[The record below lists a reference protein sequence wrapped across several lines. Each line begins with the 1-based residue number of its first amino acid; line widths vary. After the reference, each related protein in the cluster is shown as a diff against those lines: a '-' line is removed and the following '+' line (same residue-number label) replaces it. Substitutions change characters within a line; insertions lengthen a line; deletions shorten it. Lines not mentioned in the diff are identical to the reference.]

1 MKLLSPKVVRRH
13 VPQCPVAGNAD
24 VSFSK
29 SMAQAN
35 NVHVAAVVA
44 DGDEERFRFK
54 VGYLAGDVQRGV
66 LLRRRLAR
74 LLLQLDHAGRLLL
87 DRRQHQ
93 RRAQLGQLRVYA
105 ETDRSK
111 LAAADIHRVVVVVVA
126 VVVVIYR
133 MFITCLLYT
142 SDAADE

>member
-1 MKLLSPKVVRRH
+1 
-13 VPQCPVAGNAD
+13 
-24 VSFSK
+24 
-29 SMAQAN
+29 MAQAN

-133 MFITCLLYT
+133 MFITLNARDVNRAIFGRPLQVTVGSMLYWT
-142 SDAADE
+142 VVL